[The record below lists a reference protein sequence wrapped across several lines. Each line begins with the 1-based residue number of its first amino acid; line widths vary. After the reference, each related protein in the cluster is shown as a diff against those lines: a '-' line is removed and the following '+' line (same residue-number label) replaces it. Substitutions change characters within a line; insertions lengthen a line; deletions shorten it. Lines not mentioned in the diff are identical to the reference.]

1 MNADLCLN
9 GYSWDAVSDQ
19 LLQEVK
25 VGKDGVSAGGN
36 TYKMI
41 VVPKIKHM
49 PLKTFERL
57 MELVKAGATV
67 AFYGTLPSDVP
78 GLIDLEHDRNKL
90 FSLKDRLRFV
100 EKGKVCI
107 AQYGKGKFITSG
119 TISDLMSESGIT
131 SPVW

>member
-1 MNADLCLN
+1 
-9 GYSWDAVSDQ
+9 
-19 LLQEVK
+19 
-25 VGKDGVSAGGN
+25 
-36 TYKMI
+36 
-41 VVPKIKHM
+41 M

-119 TISDLMSESGIT
+119 TISDLMSESGII
-131 SPVW
+131 SESICKQGLQCVRRLKEDGNFYYFILNS